1 MNARIIRSS
10 TAFALALAL
19 ALIPGNST
27 WAADAPA
34 PSPAPAPSATV
45 AAEAKKAAGED
56 DLAAQLLATLSLEDR
71 VAQIVMSYPPL
82 DPDAPVTVGSVIFV
96 GNLLRSTDKVRTRI
110 ESLQKRA
117 RIPLL
122 VSADMEGG
130 KLNRLK
136 FFKPLR
142 GVPSGQELGKG
153 DEKNA
158 RKWGKTVGA
167 GMKSLGFNC
176 NLGPVLD
183 LADSGLMF
191 ESGRSMGADPAAV
204 AKLAKAYAQGLAS
217 EGVVPIGKHFPG
229 YGDLDQN
236 SDHALVVTD
245 RAPAEIERQLGAFSL
260 TGDALGGVMLANV
273 GFTSYGSVPSILS
286 PELVSLAHKGG
297 WLTVTDDLAI
307 QTLSEATNGDQE
319 EVVRKAFLAGND
331 VLLTTAPFGW
341 DKGLDVHRVIV
352 ALLKAKPDLEPRLNE
367 SVLRVLRLKQRM
379 GLLEPLRASLKAA
392 PAAATE
398 SAAAAPSNAPKAE

>member
-1 MNARIIRSS
+1 MNARTNRFP
-10 TAFALALAL
+10 TLFTVALALAL
-19 ALIPGNST
+19 VPGTRT
-27 WAADAPA
+27 WAAAA
-34 PSPAPAPSATV
+34 PSTAKP
-45 AAEAKKAAGED
+45 AEAAVSETSKAAAAED
-56 DLAAQLLATLSLEDR
+56 DLASQLLATLSLEDR
-71 VAQIVMSYPPL
+71 VAQVVMSYPPL
-82 DPDAPVTVGSVIFV
+82 DAEAPVTVGSVIFV
-96 GNLLRSTDKVRTRI
+96 GNLLRSTDKVRSRI
-110 ESLQKRA
+110 ADLQKRA

-142 GVPSGQELGKG
+142 GVPSGRELGQG

-158 RKWGKTVGA
+158 RRWGKTVGA

-191 ESGRSMGADPAAV
+191 DSGRSMGADPATV
-204 AKLAKAYAQGLAS
+204 ARLAKAYAQGLSS

-229 YGDLDQN
+229 YGDLDKN

-245 RAPAEIERQLGAFSL
+245 RAPAEIERQVTAFSL
-260 TGDALGGVMLANV
+260 TGEILGGVMLANV

-297 WLTVTDDLAI
+297 WLTITDDLAI
-307 QTLSEATNGDQE
+307 QTLSEATGGDQE

-331 VLLTTAPFGW
+331 ILLTTAPFGW

-352 ALLKAKPDLEPRLNE
+352 ALMKARPELEPRLNE

-379 GLLEPLRASLKAA
+379 GLLEPLRASLKASRSAETRSASA
-392 PAAATE
+392 PTE
-398 SAAAAPSNAPKAE
+398 PTKAE

>member
-1 MNARIIRSS
+1 MNARFS
-10 TAFALALAL
+10 TVLALAL
-19 ALIPGNST
+19 AFSPGTRT
-27 WAADAPA
+27 WAAAPA
-34 PSPAPAPSATV
+34 PAAGAPAPA
-45 AAEAKKAAGED
+45 AAEPKKAPPAAED
-56 DLAAQLLATLSLEDR
+56 DLAALLLATLSLEDR
-71 VAQIVMSYPPL
+71 VAQVIMSYPPL
-82 DPDAPVTVGSVIFV
+82 DPEAPVTVGSVIFV

-110 ESLQKRA
+110 ESLQRRA
-117 RIPLL
+117 KVPLL

-142 GVPSGQELGKG
+142 GVPSGRELGQG

-158 RKWGKTVGA
+158 RRWGKTVGS

-191 ESGRSMGADPAAV
+191 ESGRSMGADPALV
-204 AKLAKAYAQGLAS
+204 AKLAKAYAQGLSS
-217 EGVVPIGKHFPG
+217 EGVIPIGKHFPG
-229 YGDLDQN
+229 YGDLDKN

-245 RAPAEIERQLGAFSL
+245 RALAEIQRQIGAFSQA
-260 TGDALGGVMLANV
+260 GDALGGVMLANV
-273 GFTSYGSVPSILS
+273 GFKSYGSVPSILS
-286 PELVSLAHKGG
+286 PELVSLAHQGG

-307 QTLSEATNGDQE
+307 QTLSEATGGDQE

-331 VLLTTAPFGW
+331 ILLTTAPFGW
-341 DKGLDVHRVIV
+341 DKGMDVHRVIV
-352 ALLKAKPDLEPRLNE
+352 AMVKSQPDLQRRLDE

-379 GLLEPLRASLKAA
+379 GLLEPLRAGLKATTPPAETQSAAA
-392 PAAATE
+392 PAD
-398 SAAAAPSNAPKAE
+398 SPKAE